1 MKTKTKFLT
10 MLAAAAILLPSCAPS
25 GMTRVSQTDVSA
37 AYTRS
42 DLSVATSRGAV
53 PVIFSGVIPGSN
65 KAVAERALLAALPT
79 HYTGNL
85 TWRAGVAADTD
96 TLSARLVFAF
106 SQEPIYPADS
116 LCGLKPGFSLTA
128 PSPTVPVRAVAAYCR
143 GPSALSTTVGDVI
156 DAAGIDGE
164 KAQALVGNMADA
176 LLPQRAPGDND
187 FRRPLFLSAGS

>member
-1 MKTKTKFLT
+1 
-10 MLAAAAILLPSCAPS
+10 MLAATAILLPSCAPS
-25 GMTRVSQTDVSA
+25 GMTRVSQTDVSG

-53 PVIFSGVIPGSN
+53 PVILSGVVPGTS
-65 KAVAERALLAALPT
+65 AASTERALLAALPT

-96 TLSARLVFAF
+96 SLSARLVFAF
-106 SQEPIYPADS
+106 GPDIYPAER
-116 LCGLKPGFSLTA
+116 LCGLQPGFSLIA

-143 GPSALSTTVGDVI
+143 GPSALSSTVGDVI
-156 DAAGIDGE
+156 DAAGINGD

-176 LLPQRAPGDND
+176 LLPMRAPNDDNL
-187 FRRPLFLSAGS
+187 REPLFLRVGS